1 MLLCKC
7 YCVIYGCKNVNYPIG
22 EMHCP
27 IVTMQVVDLNM
38 EPAVEDSA
46 PLCDTMSIVRSTST
60 RDYQMVLIEAR
71 GPNSRGVQMLR
82 AGLESIG
89 KSYDPQLVTTTVPTL
104 ICNAQGADQS
114 MTPLRPLAT
123 REQQIAMIE
132 ARGPNSRGVQIL
144 HAGLADISKNT
155 PPKPV
160 PPTELIPMEALKHH
174 PYSDGQF
181 FRLYPIFGAIINK

>member
-1 MLLCKC
+1 MHA
-7 YCVIYGCKNVNYPIG
+7 IYGRKNENYPIG

-27 IVTMQVVDLNM
+27 IVNMQVVDLNI
-38 EPAVEDSA
+38 EPGVEDSA

-60 RDYQMVLIEAR
+60 CDYQMAHIEAR

-82 AGLESIG
+82 AGLASIG
-89 KSYDPQLVTTTVPTL
+89 KSYDPQLVTSTVPTL

-132 ARGPNSRGVQIL
+132 ARGPNSRAVQIL
-144 HAGLADISKNT
+144 HAGLADIAKNT

-160 PPTELIPMEALKHH
+160 PPTVSPLIPMEAPKNH
-174 PYSDGQF
+174 PYGDGQW
-181 FRLYPIFGAIINK
+181 FRLYPKYARP